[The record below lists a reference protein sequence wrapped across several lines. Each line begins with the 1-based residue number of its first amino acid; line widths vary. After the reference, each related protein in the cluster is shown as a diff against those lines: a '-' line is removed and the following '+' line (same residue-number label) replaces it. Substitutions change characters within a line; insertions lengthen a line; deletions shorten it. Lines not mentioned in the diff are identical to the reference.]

1 MATLSEKLEAL
12 SKPGSLFEPVK
23 DGAVRCLA
31 CAHRCLIKPG
41 ARGICQMRLNRDG
54 QLMVPWGYV
63 AGAAV
68 DPIEKKPFMHF
79 LPGAKALT
87 FGMLGCNFHC
97 DFCQNW
103 VSSQALRDP
112 ASASSGNYIQL
123 ATPEELVQSAK
134 EAGAEIIASSY
145 NEPLITTEWA
155 VDIFTC
161 ARREGLRCVYVSNG
175 FATSEVVHSL
185 KPVLDGY
192 KVDLKC
198 MTDEKYRSLGGR
210 LQVVL
215 DTIKLAHELGMW
227 VEVVTLVIPNFND
240 SNEEL
245 WEMARA
251 LLAISADIPWHVTAF
266 YPTYKHLGAERTSAE
281 ILQRA
286 ADIGQ
291 EAGLRFVYA
300 GNLPGRVGPLENTF
314 CPKCSQPLVRRS
326 GYFVRENRITKEGTC
341 PNCGEKIAGVWH

>member
-1 MATLSEKLEAL
+1 MATLADKLDGL
-12 SKPGSLFEPVK
+12 SKPGWLFEPLE
-23 DGAVRCLA
+23 DDEIRCLA
-31 CAHRCLIKPG
+31 CAHRCVIKPG
-41 ARGICQMRLNRDG
+41 KRGFCLMRFNRGG

-63 AGAAV
+63 AGAAI

-79 LPGAKALT
+79 LPGSDALT

-112 ASASSGNYIQL
+112 ASEENGGYIQAVTPDQFVQKAKL
-123 ATPEELVQSAK
+123 AGVK
-134 EAGAEIIASSY
+134 IIASSY

-155 VDIFTC
+155 IEIFTV

-175 FATSEVVHSL
+175 FATPESVRAL
-185 KPVLDGY
+185 QPVLDGY

-215 DTIKLAHELGMW
+215 DTIKLASELGMW
-227 VEVVTLVIPNFND
+227 VEVVTLVIPGFND

-245 WEMARA
+245 WEMSHT
-251 LLAISADIPWHVTAF
+251 LASISADIPWHVTSF
-266 YPTYKHLGAERTSAE
+266 YPTYKHLQGERTSAE

-291 EAGLRFVYA
+291 EAGLRYVYA
-300 GNLPGRVGPLENTF
+300 GNLPGRVGTLENTY
-314 CPKCSQPLVRRS
+314 CPKCNHLLVQRS
-326 GYFVRENRITKEGTC
+326 GYFVNANRITEVGTC
-341 PNCGEKIAGVWH
+341 PNCGEKIAGVWQ